1 MRTSPASPFWATSHR
16 DQAQTPYSLIS
27 GWPFLHLEENDLSF
41 PKGAPSRL
49 EGLAPESAQLML
61 GARRGSSGV
70 KTDSGRKWKKSGRP
84 HQLDQEATLEPHT
97 EHQVWSCSVFQ
108 RTPRQREEKKFKV
121 KVRGAGGAGI
131 YTYKRTPKDSLQ
143 PRKTSDIRQKPPKFP
158 CCTTVGQKEAEPQTG
173 HGPVGARG
181 FLGWECSTVCCVP
194 MDPRTWSRWEVSK
207 GKTPPMCL
215 GRVRWT

>member
-121 KVRGAGGAGI
+121 KVRGAGGLEFTLIKGH
-131 YTYKRTPKDSLQ
+131 L
-143 PRKTSDIRQKPPKFP
+143 KTHCNPDKP
-158 CCTTVGQKEAEPQTG
+158 
-173 HGPVGARG
+173 
-181 FLGWECSTVCCVP
+181 WI
-194 MDPRTWSRWEVSK
+194 
-207 GKTPPMCL
+207 L
-215 GRVRWT
+215 GRSLLSSHVVQRWVRKRQSHRQGMGQWVPGASWGENVLQSAVCPWTHALEAGERCPKERHLLCV